1 MQLKAIVF
9 DWAGTAVDFGS
20 LCPVHAFQSAF
31 ANRGVTI
38 GTREITRFMG
48 LRKREHI
55 ETLLAL
61 PDIQSQW
68 TAANQRPP
76 QPRDI
81 DALYQLAEKLLVDT
95 APNYSTLTPF
105 LTEAVAAARSR
116 GLKIGSST
124 GYTTAVME
132 RLVPTARCK
141 GFMPDLWVAADQV
154 PQGRPWPWMIFKNMQ
169 ELEVCPPAAVVKV
182 GDTIADIDEAI
193 NAGTWAVAVVESSSL
208 ISRRKAELDALPRR
222 QRDLILRQARKQF
235 VEAGAHFVINNL
247 SEFEEVLERIDF
259 RLDKGMVPPRM
270 RRKKPRAF
278 PRLSNGNANGNG
290 NRPPLTSSPS
300 PGFKRGRLSNR
311 RLRRAV

>member
-31 ANRGVTI
+31 AHRGVTI
-38 GTREITRFMG
+38 KTREITRYMG

-55 ETLLAL
+55 ETLLGL

-68 TAANQRPP
+68 IAANQRPP

-81 DALYQLAEKLLVDT
+81 DALYQAAEQLLVDT
-95 APNYSTLTPF
+95 APNYATLTPF

-116 GLKIGSST
+116 GLKIGSCS
-124 GYTTAVME
+124 GYTSPIME
-132 RLVPTARCK
+132 RLAPTARCK

-169 ELEVCPPAAVVKV
+169 ELEVCPPAAVVKI
-182 GDTIADIDEAI
+182 GDTIADIEEAI

-208 ISRRKAELDALPRR
+208 ISLKQSELEALPRR

-235 VEAGAHFVINNL
+235 AEAGAHFVINNL

-259 RLDKGMVPPRM
+259 RLDKGMALPRM
-270 RRKKPRAF
+270 GTKKPRVF
-278 PRLSNGNANGNG
+278 PHLSSRNGNG
-290 NRPPLTSSPS
+290 NSNKPPLTSSPS
-300 PGFKRGRLSNR
+300 PAFKRARLSNR